1 MVLGVPAGAAL
12 LVAMGVGPHARRV
25 VRLIVVPNSVPRRR
39 PATLADDPFGESSRT
54 PATGGPADTGRT
66 TGGGSKRPSP
76 VAESRTPVQAMA
88 ARAGSYGVRYAVG
101 YGPSPEPWR
110 ATDRAARVGL
120 AIGAGVDPM
129 LSAIQGAPAA
139 VGAPAR
145 PYLLPRPGDG
155 SALDAEAEPLTSG

>member
-1 MVLGVPAGAAL
+1 
-12 LVAMGVGPHARRV
+12 
-25 VRLIVVPNSVPRRR
+25 
-39 PATLADDPFGESSRT
+39 
-54 PATGGPADTGRT
+54 
-66 TGGGSKRPSP
+66 
-76 VAESRTPVQAMA
+76 TPVQAMA

-101 YGPSPEPWR
+101 YGPPPEPWR

-129 LSAIQGAPAA
+129 LSAIQGAPAL

-155 SALDAEAEPLTSG
+155 SALDAEAERRATAEVCALAARMQVLAVNAADLLRQTQRTYDTHLGSADQAEAISDPRAQRAAKDAAQQAFRADRAHARSREEVETAART